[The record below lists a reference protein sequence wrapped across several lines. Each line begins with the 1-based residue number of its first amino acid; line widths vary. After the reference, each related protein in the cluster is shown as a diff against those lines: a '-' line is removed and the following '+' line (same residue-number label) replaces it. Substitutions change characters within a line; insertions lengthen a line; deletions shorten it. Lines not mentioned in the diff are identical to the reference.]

1 MLDYFYGDQSELF
14 SFFRIP
20 RSLFT
25 DERFKNLSCEAKVL
39 YGLLL
44 DRMGLSQKN
53 GWVDDENRVYVF
65 FRVEEIAES
74 LGCCRE
80 KAGKLLN
87 ELVGKNGAGL
97 LERKRRG
104 QGKPDML
111 YVKNFVEKGTST
123 SSITDMATDD
133 IQMSE
138 FPTSETIEDTMA
150 SALEQEQSPSD
161 GADAQPKV
169 VPQDSIE
176 HVDADLPLLSAGNAE
191 DDTGLN
197 GEKHDTSAKQVSVCP
212 FQMSEKTTSRSRF
225 FSHLDVGNSDTNYT
239 KSNNTELNYLR
250 VPSESHPSNRIQSD
264 RERLKKKNMR
274 GETRSHHIPDYDIT
288 VAYIKE
294 QIEYDILVGE
304 YGDSGVL
311 AELVALM
318 ADVLSSTKPTW
329 RVACEDRPT
338 KLVQERMRQLTSLHI
353 QYVMS
358 CFLANSTEIRNIR
371 QYLVT
376 ALFNAPVTIE
386 CYYAA
391 KHNVW

>member
-1 MLDYFYGDQSELF
+1 MLDYFYGDQSEQF

-65 FRVEEIAES
+65 FRVEEIAVS

-111 YVKNFVEKGTST
+111 YVKNFIAKDTSIST
-123 SSITDMATDD
+123 SMAGMSADD

-138 FPTSETIEDTMA
+138 FPTSEIIEETIE
-150 SALEQEQSPSD
+150 SSVELEQSSSD
-161 GADAQPKV
+161 DADILSEAASGV
-169 VPQDSIE
+169 SME
-176 HVDADLPLLSAGNAE
+176 HSDADLPPLSAGNTNLTE
-191 DDTGLN
+191 DRQDI
-197 GEKHDTSAKQVSVCP
+197 SPAPVSVYP
-212 FQMSEKTTSRSRF
+212 FQMSENPTSRNRFSR
-225 FSHLDVGNSDTNYT
+225 HLDVGKSDTNYT
-239 KSNNTELNYLR
+239 KSNYTELNYMH
-250 VPSESHPSNRIQSD
+250 VPSESHPSNRIQSNCD
-264 RERLKKKNMR
+264 QLKKKNSR
-274 GETRSHHIPDYDIT
+274 GENRTRNLPNYYIT
-288 VAYIKE
+288 TAYVKE
-294 QIEYDILVGE
+294 QIEYDVLVGE
-304 YGDSGVL
+304 YGNSGVL

-318 ADVLSSTKPTW
+318 ADVLSSTKRTW
-329 RVACEDRPT
+329 RVAGEERPT
-338 KLVQERMRQLTSLHI
+338 ELVQERLLQLNSLHI
-353 QYVMS
+353 QYVMG
-358 CFLANSTEIRNIR
+358 CFLANSTEVRNIR
-371 QYLVT
+371 QYLLT
-376 ALFNAPVTIE
+376 ALFNAPVTME
-386 CYYAA
+386 SYYAA
-391 KHNVW
+391 RCNTK

>member
-1 MLDYFYGDQSELF
+1 MLDYFYGNQSEQF

-20 RSLFT
+20 RSLFS

-65 FRVEEIAES
+65 FRVEEIAVS

-111 YVKNFVEKGTST
+111 YVKNFIEKGAST
-123 SSITDMATDD
+123 SQIVDMATDD

-138 FPTSETIEDTMA
+138 FPTSETIGDTMD
-150 SALEQEQSPSD
+150 STLEQGQLTFN
-161 GADAQPKV
+161 GADAQPEAIQEASMERV
-169 VPQDSIE
+169 I
-176 HVDADLPLLSAGNAE
+176 ADLPLLSASNLDQGTRLAS
-191 DDTGLN
+191 
-197 GEKHDTSAKQVSVCP
+197 EKHDLSPAPVSVYP
-212 FQMSEKTTSRSRF
+212 FQMSEFPTSRSRF
-225 FSHLDVGNSDTNYT
+225 LSHLDVGNSDTNYT
-239 KSNNTELNYLR
+239 KINNTELNYML
-250 VPSESHPSNRIQSD
+250 VSSESHPSNRIQSD
-264 RERLKKKNMR
+264 REQLKKKKRR
-274 GETRSHHIPDYDIT
+274 GENRSHQIPDYDIT
-288 VAYIKE
+288 VAYVKE

-318 ADVLSSTKPTW
+318 ADVLSSTKHTW
-329 RVACEDRPT
+329 RVGCEDRPT
-338 KLVQERMRQLTSLHI
+338 ELVQERLRQLNSLHI

-371 QYLVT
+371 QYLLT
-376 ALFNAPVTIE
+376 ALFNAPATME
-386 CYYAA
+386 SYYAA
-391 KHNVW
+391 KRNVR